1 MEHVKTAEARPRE
14 LQSNEDLDASLLF
27 SRRLSLNHQML
38 QTRVGSSQADEEIPR
53 LLKVLRKKSLV
64 NGSSRE
70 NTTIS
75 EKNAMP
81 PHESRCRRWS
91 YHPKSRNQTSRGQQK
106 AEYAKTNLPRRWFKE
121 YEKKQEEIRMEGQK
135 KHQPLERFRR
145 AVKLIQTC
153 NTAFRSAIHFA
164 VEKGQHSQVTSDA
177 TLSLKSTAVKGTVD
191 NLMFDPELYKGHRE
205 FLLPHW
211 AKEITNKDPGC
222 RTHQETHLIV
232 QLMKQLK
239 AFRRYSFKAQEALCK
254 AIRYDCFGRRRV
266 VIRKGHVAT
275 RFYFIFSGSVCV
287 TVEDDEHSAFGK
299 PTENAVLKRGDYFG
313 ELAFIR
319 NLKRAAT
326 VVCLEKTELLSIDK
340 EDFFS
345 AKIDECFK
353 ADAQKRVK
361 FLQEHQVFSNWPED
375 VIKKVA
381 VESRLR
387 DYNSDEV
394 IVRDSSDLHWIVF
407 IVEGQCD
414 VLRLLDL
421 SNCKNYIRHAVKY
434 RMERIQDDKAATYR
448 LNTEEASLSSIVTR
462 GFPFITKT
470 AEFTKNPENAVLHSK
485 SAGCYDRFQSNKLPP
500 KRPNDK
506 ASAKGIVQSE
516 NIRLKPIRT
525 RVCFDDDGKQD
536 PCAKQDDLYLKQDLP
551 ASSHSLGYKNVQ
563 VDDEAA
569 NTDID
574 VGLIGEKI
582 EGNTGVGVFMAVD
595 RLQSGQCFGAWS
607 LLEQEEKFLPLS
619 KADEFQSKAK
629 RQALKEKKPRERK
642 FTLVSGG
649 CEVIKV
655 AKDVFLKYSDDE
667 TLKKLKIFTTYYPR
681 DSILCQTYLQQSDW
695 RTYREEIVDHVVARH
710 IVRLETARGF
720 LQSHSVRSSPVPSPL
735 CSINAWSPSNSRWEY
750 FTDAGWVSG
759 KVTRSLVEGTHD
771 QVQLLAQWQS

>member
-14 LQSNEDLDASLLF
+14 LQSNENLDASLLF

-70 NTTIS
+70 NTT

-81 PHESRCRRWS
+81 PHESRYRRWS
-91 YHPKSRNQTSRGQQK
+91 YHPNSRNQTSRGQQK
-106 AEYAKTNLPRRWFKE
+106 GEYAKTNLPRRWLKE

-177 TLSLKSTAVKGTVD
+177 TLSLKSTEVKGTVE

-211 AKEITNKDPGC
+211 AKKITNKDPGC
-222 RTHQETHLIV
+222 RTHQETHSIV

-353 ADAQKRVK
+353 ADAQKRVQ
-361 FLQEHQVFSNWPED
+361 FLQEHQVFSTWPED

-407 IVEGQCD
+407 IVE
-414 VLRLLDL
+414 
-421 SNCKNYIRHAVKY
+421 
-434 RMERIQDDKAATYR
+434 
-448 LNTEEASLSSIVTR
+448 
-462 GFPFITKT
+462 
-470 AEFTKNPENAVLHSK
+470 
-485 SAGCYDRFQSNKLPP
+485 
-500 KRPNDK
+500 
-506 ASAKGIVQSE
+506 
-516 NIRLKPIRT
+516 
-525 RVCFDDDGKQD
+525 
-536 PCAKQDDLYLKQDLP
+536 
-551 ASSHSLGYKNVQ
+551 
-563 VDDEAA
+563 
-569 NTDID
+569 
-574 VGLIGEKI
+574 
-582 EGNTGVGVFMAVD
+582 
-595 RLQSGQCFGAWS
+595 
-607 LLEQEEKFLPLS
+607 
-619 KADEFQSKAK
+619 
-629 RQALKEKKPRERK
+629 
-642 FTLVSGG
+642 VS
-649 CEVIKV
+649 
-655 AKDVFLKYSDDE
+655 
-667 TLKKLKIFTTYYPR
+667 
-681 DSILCQTYLQQSDW
+681 
-695 RTYREEIVDHVVARH
+695 
-710 IVRLETARGF
+710 
-720 LQSHSVRSSPVPSPL
+720 
-735 CSINAWSPSNSRWEY
+735 
-750 FTDAGWVSG
+750 
-759 KVTRSLVEGTHD
+759 
-771 QVQLLAQWQS
+771 